1 MQIKNSNKELLFKQ
15 KLFSDIR
22 PFKAKSKFSEQYLLD
37 LAQEE
42 MLKKEVEIPS
52 LIRTEFGF
60 RKKIDEGKELR
71 KLFQEK
77 KLRPIK
83 WLHQARRQV
92 LKIKLKK
99 TGKHHIYAVL
109 LDYGHTRYP
118 YGIYIGESKYQI
130 ENRFSQHLEGIR
142 SSRSVKNHGTEI
154 LYSMIT
160 HLNFPSN
167 LNKYAQ
173 DLEAE
178 VVEKLMDKTLKLAG
192 LPYYRVKGGHLYNR
206 KRNDKS

>member
-22 PFKAKSKFSEQYLLD
+22 PFKTKSKFSEQYLLD

-173 DLEAE
+173 KLEAQ
-178 VVEKLMDKTLKLAG
+178 VVKRLMDKNLKKKG
-192 LPYYRVKGGHLYNR
+192 LPPYRVKGGHLFNR
-206 KRNDKS
+206 QEHEQ